1 MTLPSRQH
9 YIFAVKT
16 FGAALL
22 ALYLAFSFD
31 LPRPSWSMLTVF
43 IVSQPFA
50 GMVASKAVYRVAGTI
65 VGAVISSF
73 ILIGFA
79 DAPELQALALAVWV
93 GLCIYV
99 ACLERSPRAYAFL
112 LSGYTAVFIGFPTV
126 SAPAGIF
133 DAAIARSEEIILAIL
148 CATLVHTIVL
158 PQRAGPVL
166 SHMID
171 RWFADAA
178 RWVEYVVGRPD
189 NDARGAFDH
198 RRLVAES
205 GDIERLRVHAL
216 YDTPELRRSA
226 AAIGRL
232 QTHMQ
237 SILSLLLAVEDR
249 LTILR
254 RERPDLVERLRGIHG
269 DFISWLRATAM
280 GPACPA
286 ESAALLASIDAT
298 RPSGLSLRADPQLR
312 LFAAL
317 VERLRDLVLVWNE
330 SLTSRSGVKSGRPL
344 REAVQQRTFHADYLM
359 AAFSGLAAV
368 IVICICCAF
377 WIGAAWPD
385 GYTAAMM
392 AAVGCSLGAT
402 FDDPAGFL
410 LKFLQGTVIG
420 TVIAAFYIFGVFPVL
435 SGFDML
441 ALALAPAFL
450 LLCTMMAMPAY
461 TPLALPMLLTMTA
474 MMNIENR
481 MTYDFAIFMNFGV
494 AQVFGIA
501 LAAAVLAVA
510 RASGAE
516 LMIRRI
522 TGAIHLDLGRLA
534 RGDRKLTRES
544 FESVMLD
551 RVEGLMQRRGSGS
564 GDIDAL
570 IDGALASV
578 RVGLNIA
585 ALRRHVHGLPRNK
598 TRVLAR
604 VFAIIATH
612 FSPSNREHETSYA
625 AMGAALDEAIAEVA
639 HDEGEQAT
647 PVLIGL
653 SGLRQ
658 IMLGHPD
665 FFRAPPASGVTL
677 AKSWVGSRIY
687 RVAGRRAA

>member
-1 MTLPSRQH
+1 MTLPNRQH

-22 ALYLAFSFD
+22 ALYLAFAFD

-65 VGAVISSF
+65 IGAVVSSF
-73 ILIGFA
+73 ILISFA

-99 ACLERSPRAYAFL
+99 ACLERSPRTYAFL

-126 SAPAGIF
+126 AAPAGIF

-148 CATLVHTIVL
+148 CATLIHTIVL

-166 SHMID
+166 SIMID

-198 RRLVAES
+198 RRLVAGS

-232 QTHMQ
+232 QTHML

-269 DFISWLRATAM
+269 DFIAWLRATAQ

-298 RPSGLSLRADPQLR
+298 RPPGPSLRADPQLR

-317 VERLRDLVLVWNE
+317 VERLRDLVLVWNQ
-330 SLTSRSGVKSGRPL
+330 SLAARNDVKSGRPL

-377 WIGAAWPD
+377 WIGTAWPD

-402 FDDPAGFL
+402 FDDPAAFL
-410 LKFLQGTVIG
+410 VKFLQGTIIG
-420 TVIAAFYIFGVFPVL
+420 TAIAALYVFGVLPAL

-441 ALALAPAFL
+441 ALALAPVFL
-450 LLCTMMAMPAY
+450 VLCVMMAIPAY
-461 TPLALPMLLTMTA
+461 TPLALPMLLTTAA

-481 MTYDFAIFMNFGV
+481 MAYDFAAFMNSGV
-494 AQVFGIA
+494 AQVLGIA

-522 TGAIHLDLGRLA
+522 TGAVHLDLGRLA
-534 RGDRKLTRES
+534 RGDRRLTREN

-551 RVEGLMQRRGSGS
+551 RVEGLMQRRGAGD

-585 ALRRHVHGLPRNK
+585 ALRSQVHGLPRNE
-598 TRVLAR
+598 TRALAR
-604 VFAIIATH
+604 VFAAIATH
-612 FSPSNREHETSYA
+612 FSSANADHDTTYA
-625 AMGAALDEAIAEVA
+625 AMGAAIDEAMAEVA
-639 HDEGEQAT
+639 KAEAEETT
-647 PVLIGL
+647 PILIGL
-653 SGLRQ
+653 SGLNQ

-665 FFRAPPASGVTL
+665 FFRAPPATGVSL

-687 RVAGRRAA
+687 KVTGTRAA

>member
-1 MTLPSRQH
+1 MTLPNRQH

-22 ALYLAFSFD
+22 ALYLAFAFD

-65 VGAVISSF
+65 VGAVVSSF
-73 ILIGFA
+73 VLIGFA

-99 ACLERSPRAYAFL
+99 ACLERSPRTYAFL

-126 SAPAGIF
+126 AAPAGIF

-166 SHMID
+166 SRMID

-178 RWVEYVVGRPD
+178 RWVEHVVGSAD
-189 NDARGAFDH
+189 ENTHGAFDH
-198 RRLVAES
+198 RRLITES
-205 GDIERLRVHAL
+205 GEIERLRIHAL

-226 AAIGRL
+226 ASIGKL
-232 QTHMQ
+232 QMHMQ

-254 RERPDLVERLRGIHG
+254 GARPDLVERLKGIR
-269 DFISWLRATAM
+269 DAFIVWLRGTAE
-280 GPACPA
+280 GRACPA
-286 ESAALLASIDAT
+286 ESAALIASIDAM
-298 RPSGLSLRADPQLR
+298 RPEGRELRTDAAQR
-312 LFAAL
+312 LFGAL
-317 VERLRDLVLVWNE
+317 IERLRDLVLVWNG
-330 SLTSRSGVKSGRPL
+330 SLAARDDVKSGRAL
-344 REAVQQRTFHADYLM
+344 REAVQQRMFHADYLM
-359 AAFSGLAAV
+359 AAFSGIAATV
-368 IVICICCAF
+368 VICICCAF
-377 WIGAAWPD
+377 WIGAGWDD

-402 FDDPAGFL
+402 FDDPAAFL
-410 LKFLQGTVIG
+410 VKFLQGTVIG
-420 TVIAAFYIFGVFPVL
+420 TGIAALYLFGILPAV

-441 ALALAPAFL
+441 ALALAPVFL
-450 LLCTMMAMPAY
+450 LLCALMAVPAY
-461 TPLALPMLLTMTA
+461 TPIALPMLLTMTA

-481 MTYDFAIFMNFGV
+481 MTYDFAVFANFAV
-494 AQVFGIA
+494 AQVLGIG
-501 LAAAVLAVA
+501 LAAAVLSVA
-510 RASGAE
+510 RSSGAE

-522 TGAIHLDLGRLA
+522 TGAIHRDLGRLA
-534 RGDRKLTRES
+534 RGDRKLTREA
-544 FESVMLD
+544 FESIMLD
-551 RVEGLMQRRGSGS
+551 RVEGLMQRRGAGAA
-564 GDIDAL
+564 DIDAL

-585 ALRRHVHGLPRNK
+585 TLRAQVHGLPRNE

-604 VFAIIATH
+604 VFAAIATH
-612 FSPSNREHETSYA
+612 FSSANVDHAATYD
-625 AMGAALDEAIAEVA
+625 AMGAVIDDAMTEIGSVNSDET
-639 HDEGEQAT
+639 T
-647 PVLIGL
+647 PILIGL

-665 FFRAPPASGVTL
+665 FFRKPPTSGVTL
-677 AKSWVGSRIY
+677 ARDWVGTQLY
-687 RVAGRRAA
+687 KVTGRRAA